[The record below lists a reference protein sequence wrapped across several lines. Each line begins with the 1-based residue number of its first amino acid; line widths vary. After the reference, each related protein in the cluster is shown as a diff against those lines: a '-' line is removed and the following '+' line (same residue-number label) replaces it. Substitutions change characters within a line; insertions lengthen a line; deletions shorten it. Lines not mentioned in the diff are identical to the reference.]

1 MPSDNHEK
9 IDRSLNLLSIAPFP
23 SVGPKRRTPNKKF
36 ATAASP
42 TSCQRQVQQAGGVS
56 NNKQQPPNPTPTM
69 IASLRKRQ
77 LLPLLLLV
85 VVLLLAGGSCHAFLT
100 PSSAAAPAKS
110 GTTTQLNDWFDGRF
124 GGKGSASKSDLDD
137 QWEAQQEILRA
148 RRAPQ
153 SERDKY
159 FRQVEERRAAAST
172 KQTKMWSW
180 QTKQYQKGEDPIDEW
195 KKRRADGSISDLDNQ
210 YGDPKKIGGI
220 PLPMAS
226 FGVGG
231 EFGGK
236 GRIITVSVLFCFVVV
251 FWLG

>member
-42 TSCQRQVQQAGGVS
+42 TSCQRQVKSSELVGLLS
-56 NNKQQPPNPTPTM
+56 NSKQQPPNPTPTM
-69 IASLRKRQ
+69 IASLCKRQ
-77 LLPLLLLV
+77 LLSLLL
-85 VVLLLAGGSCHAFLT
+85 LLLAGEICHAFLT
-100 PSSAAAPAKS
+100 PSAAATS
-110 GTTTQLNDWFDGRF
+110 RSSSTQLNDWFDNRF
-124 GGKGSASKSDLDD
+124 GGKGSASKCDLDD

-180 QTKQYQKGEDPIDEW
+180 QTKQYEKGEDPIDEW

-236 GRIITVSVLFCFVVV
+236 GENHYCICVVLFCVVV
-251 FWLG
+251 CWLG